1 MLFVKNLVC
10 WTTISLDGRHVR
22 VARAGRLLLS
32 GCWTGWIVAVN
43 FLQVSALRC
52 SQQSGRSKT
61 FPGRSGNM
69 SWTLEHVLDCAT
81 CAKAQRRRNE
91 FSSVSDPIW
100 QYHTEVRHKPW
111 PLRKGKKIEI
121 VVAASDSI
129 QTKTKVQLISNASIE
144 VKYADSM
151 QTVCRQHVDSM
162 QTACNQDAN
171 HAHNMLSRHSNS
183 LKSNKKNNKKYILIF
198 FEMCSIMF
206 HLTRAKWIPRHQ
218 VFAYRRRMAL
228 SLYSMTPGDSEK
240 LIHYK
245 AQGPKPK
252 AFQSFSAASR
262 LRRIRSSVLNSKK
275 Q

>member
-1 MLFVKNLVC
+1 MLGLLGLEGSFYLDAG
-10 WTTISLDGRHVR
+10 LDGS
-22 VARAGRLLLS
+22 LLLTS
-32 GCWTGWIVAVN
+32 FSLCSEM
-43 FLQVSALRC
+43 LSAKRAKQNISRQIWEHELNIGTCPWLRNLRE
-52 SQQSGRSKT
+52 GPT
-61 FPGRSGNM
+61 
-69 SWTLEHVLDCAT
+69 
-81 CAKAQRRRNE
+81 KAQRVQLSFRSNLTI
-91 FSSVSDPIW
+91 PYW
-100 QYHTEVRHKPW
+100 GQAQTLATEKR
-111 PLRKGKKIEI
+111 KKIEI